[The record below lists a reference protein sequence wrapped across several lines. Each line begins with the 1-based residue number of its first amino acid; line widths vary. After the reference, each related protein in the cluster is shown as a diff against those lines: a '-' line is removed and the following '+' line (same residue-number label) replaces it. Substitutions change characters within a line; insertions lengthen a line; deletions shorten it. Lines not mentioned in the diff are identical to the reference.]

1 MSAQRSIRSA
11 CAYAQSDQSLYY
23 SLGYSMFVNLLTEY
37 HLEFLSLKG
46 SCRGSSESTLV
57 KISNCWKSHDTAHF
71 ISDSHVQR
79 EDSDAFQNIS
89 DDIEVEAS
97 YRGVHLTF
105 PLTLNQLHK
114 MVQAFR
120 RKQVS
125 NLKFFIFLS

>member
-1 MSAQRSIRSA
+1 MGPKFGPAGMA
-11 CAYAQSDQSLYY
+11 DKALY
-23 SLGYSMFVNLLTEY
+23 
-37 HLEFLSLKG
+37 
-46 SCRGSSESTLV
+46 
-57 KISNCWKSHDTAHF
+57 F

-125 NLKFFIFLS
+125 NLTFFSFYRRRTCFSEGPVQCNIM